1 MLRRSAASTAF
12 KSPSPDPLPALRS
25 HSLENR
31 WRICKE
37 RKTRGRGACN
47 NVHQHSRTK
56 TRTPATTHSLGPRRA
71 GTREDAPP
79 RGRCCKGVGHDC
91 RRRGYAR
98 GDGGGGEHPK
108 RGAVTPRRRGHPH
121 SRGVHARAGKN
132 RHRHKGAGR
141 GDISRVHARSGRRT
155 PTRLAGVSPAHRRR
169 RGRVGGLG
177 TRTHTRAS
185 PTFAQEPRRTHT
197 CRTGKS
203 DKKDTPTGADDSGH
217 THIHTPRTGTIHPS
231 YTHYRHHS
239 QRRGATRTHPHSP
252 HTPGGGVEGLSPRP
266 SRLLRDKLT
275 HPAAPPR
282 ARCALTGARSP
293 RASDAGSRSRRL
305 HRLSTSAAGRAGGR

>member
-1 MLRRSAASTAF
+1 MQQRSPTLSNEN
-12 KSPSPDPLPALRS
+12 SHPGDHALTRTQA
-25 HSLENR
+25 R
-31 WRICKE
+31 GD
-37 RKTRGRGACN
+37 TRGR
-47 NVHQHSRTK
+47 
-56 TRTPATTHSLGPRRA
+56 TPARALLQGGRSRLQAARPR
-71 GTREDAPP
+71 
-79 RGRCCKGVGHDC
+79 
-91 RRRGYAR
+91 AR
-98 GDGGGGEHPK
+98 GGWGGGEHPK

-132 RHRHKGAGR
+132 RHRHKGAAR
-141 GDISRVHARSGRRT
+141 ADISRVHARSGRRT
-155 PTRLAGVSPAHRRR
+155 PTRLAGVSPTHRRR

-239 QRRGATRTHPHSP
+239 QRRWATRTHPHSP